1 MEVGFEI
8 KVQQPYH
15 ISVTKVIEAL
25 KKECFGV
32 LTQIDV
38 QSTLNE
44 KIGEDFRPYVILGAC
59 NHPLVGLAHD
69 GVVGLMLPCNVTV
82 EADEEAGSIVR
93 IVNPRAMMTVGDLQS
108 DDILVKVVTEA
119 RTRLERVVQSLTE

>member
-25 KKECFGV
+25 KKEGFGV

-38 QSTLNE
+38 QSTLKE
-44 KIGEDFRPYVILGAC
+44 KIGEDFRPYVILSAC
-59 NHPLVGLAHD
+59 NPPLAHRALSHD
-69 GVVGLMLPCNVTV
+69 EVNGLMLP
-82 EADEEAGSIVR
+82 
-93 IVNPRAMMTVGDLQS
+93 
-108 DDILVKVVTEA
+108 
-119 RTRLERVVQSLTE
+119 